1 MSQPELQAFLPRA
14 LLPSASNLL
23 EHHALVVEQV
33 SSLPRVRAIVP
44 QAELPASMPQH
55 RFAEEVWTV
64 APVLAHAHLESWDAP
79 AEQWQRGSFTEWVQ
93 ELMAWRGQDRL
104 DAQESARQSLQALGQ
119 SGASCVAAHV
129 GEPFD
134 LAGALAMTPGAP
146 RVLAWQEWIGAGELS
161 EPWPGLHGFAL
172 HAPYSV
178 PLPQAQALLARSQ
191 SRGEVLSL
199 HLGEH
204 AEEREF
210 LASATGPMADM
221 VQARQGSLPATRF
234 ASPVDWLE
242 AAGGMRPGVLAVHGG
257 DLSAE
262 ELQRLQGAGV
272 SLVYC
277 PGTHEYFA
285 RDRPAFVE
293 AGGLPPALGCDSMA
307 SNRCLDPL
315 YELRLACQQ
324 MPEFGPQAW
333 WAALTAG
340 GAEALHQVDLGHWKP
355 GAEARVL
362 RLSQVPS
369 SATASAAELCA
380 YLASGE
386 ATRIAE
392 GSLPPC

>member
-1 MSQPELQAFLPRA
+1 MSQTELQAFLPRA
-14 LLPSASNLL
+14 LLSSASNLL

-33 SSLPRVRAIVP
+33 SSLPRVRAIVA
-44 QAELPASMPQH
+44 QAELPASMPRH
-55 RFAEEVWTV
+55 SFAEEVWTV

-79 AEQWQRGSFTEWVQ
+79 AEQWQRESFSEWVQ
-93 ELMAWRGQDRL
+93 ELMAWRAQDRL
-104 DAQESARQSLQALGQ
+104 TPQESAGQSLHALGQ
-119 SGASCVAAHV
+119 AGAACVAAHV
-129 GEPFD
+129 GEPFAVAD
-134 LAGALAMTPGAP
+134 VLAATPGAP
-146 RVLAWQEWIGAGELS
+146 RVLAWQEWIGAGEP
-161 EPWPGLHGFAL
+161 ERPWPGFDGFAL

-178 PLPQAQALLARSQ
+178 PMPQARALLARSQ
-191 SRGEVLSL
+191 SGGELLSL

-221 VQARQGSLPATRF
+221 VQALQGSLPESRF

-242 AAGGMRPGVLAVHGG
+242 AAGGMRSGVLAVHGG
-257 DLSAE
+257 DLSVE
-262 ELQRLQGAGV
+262 ELQRLQRAGV
-272 SLVYC
+272 SLVFC

-285 RDRPAFVE
+285 RPRPAFVE
-293 AGGLPPALGCDSMA
+293 AGGHPPALGCDSMA
-307 SNRCLDPL
+307 SNQCLDPL

-333 WAALTAG
+333 WTALTAG
-340 GAEALHQVDLGHWKP
+340 GAEALQQVDLGHWQP

-362 RLSQVPS
+362 RLSEVPP
-369 SATASAAELCA
+369 SATASAADLCA

-386 ATRIAE
+386 ANRVGE